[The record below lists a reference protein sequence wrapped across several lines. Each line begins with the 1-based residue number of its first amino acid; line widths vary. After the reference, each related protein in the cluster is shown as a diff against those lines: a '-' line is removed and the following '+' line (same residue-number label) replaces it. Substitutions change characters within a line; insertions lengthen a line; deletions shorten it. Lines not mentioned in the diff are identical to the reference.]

1 MFACLLVCLFLLAF
15 SDCKLN
21 FRLQMK
27 DLKAEIVTFKQRAAL
42 TDLLIVE
49 IGRRSTWEKV
59 SNVATTVSYLVLNHG
74 TQSLP
79 KKTIWY
85 WSSCCVPTS
94 AGRVSQRWSE
104 HWLSVQN
111 AFEPNECRGFLRSY
125 SRRRQ
130 KTTTKNIGQP
140 SKMNFFNFFKPF
152 FLYIWKGFLNV
163 QNHHLLE

>member
-79 KKTIWY
+79 KNTI
-85 WSSCCVPTS
+85 
-94 AGRVSQRWSE
+94 
-104 HWLSVQN
+104 
-111 AFEPNECRGFLRSY
+111 
-125 SRRRQ
+125 
-130 KTTTKNIGQP
+130 
-140 SKMNFFNFFKPF
+140 
-152 FLYIWKGFLNV
+152 
-163 QNHHLLE
+163 